1 VKEMNVL
8 EKIHDII
15 KSPHQYPQ
23 DWKSKMGG
31 KVIGVLCS
39 NIPEE
44 LIYAAGI
51 LPVRLLGANEPENI
65 TRSYIFQSG
74 FCSFARDCFAQ
85 ALQGRYKYIDGIL
98 FSQCCPHAREVFLD
112 WKRHV
117 SVNYTYEITGPMSVQ
132 NRYAKGYLA
141 QELEEF
147 QKSLEKW
154 IGKQIDEK
162 AIDKSIEIYN
172 TNRRLMAQIY
182 GTLKADTSSLSE
194 VAVAEIALAG
204 MLIDRREHNL
214 LLEEVL
220 KQTRERTGPAR
231 TGPRLMLLG
240 SVNNN
245 MELIR
250 FIDSL
255 GGRVVVDDYCTGF
268 RYYQTEVVPEE
279 NRLESIAGRL
289 INKPPC
295 PLHDLP
301 ERRRISYYAQ
311 LIEDFK
317 VAGVIYTMQR
327 QCDAHGL
334 DYPAIETF
342 FKTKRIPML
351 KLELDYTVPVG
362 QFRTRIEGF
371 LEMLTAT

>member
-1 VKEMNVL
+1 MNVL
-8 EKIHDII
+8 DKIHDIVN
-15 KSPHQYPQ
+15 SPHQFAQ
-23 DWKSKMGG
+23 NWKLKTGG
-31 KVIGVLCS
+31 KVIGILCS
-39 NIPEE
+39 NLPEE

-85 ALQGRYKYIDGIL
+85 ALQGRYKYIDGII

-117 SVNYTYEITGPMSVQ
+117 PVNYSYEITGPMSLQ
-132 NRYAKGYLA
+132 NPHAKEYLVR
-141 QELEEF
+141 ELEEF

-154 IGKQIDEK
+154 IEKRIDVK
-162 AIDKSIEIYN
+162 AIDKAIDIYN

-182 GTLKADTSSLSE
+182 GSLKADASSLSE
-194 VAVAEIALAG
+194 VDLAEIALAG
-204 MLIDRREHNL
+204 MLIDRSEHNL
-214 LLEEVL
+214 LLKEIL
-220 KQTRERTGPAR
+220 KQMRERTGPTR
-231 TGPRLMLLG
+231 KGPKLMLLG

-255 GGRVVVDDYCTGF
+255 GGRVVIDDYCTGY
-268 RYYQTEVVPEE
+268 RYYQTEIVPEE
-279 NRLESIAGRL
+279 NRLAAIAGRL

-311 LIEDFK
+311 LVEDYK

-334 DYPAIETF
+334 DYPAVETF
-342 FKTKRIPML
+342 FKAKGIPML

-362 QFRTRIEGF
+362 QFRTRIEAF